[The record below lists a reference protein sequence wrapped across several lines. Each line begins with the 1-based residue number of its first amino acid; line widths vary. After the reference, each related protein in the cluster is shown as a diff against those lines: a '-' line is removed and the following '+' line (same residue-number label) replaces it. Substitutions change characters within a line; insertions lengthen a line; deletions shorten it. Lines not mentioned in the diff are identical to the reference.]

1 MNENH
6 VLTNVDYETRTAIC
20 SICGPT
26 RIRLKKVKQYQSRQC
41 YRVWVD
47 SVKRFRAKSEA
58 YRKNKS
64 ELRKSAR
71 LAAKAMGI
79 NEPHRK
85 HTKMTC
91 ERCGFKAIH
100 RCQIDGHHKDYNHK
114 NNDESNIESLC
125 AMCHRIEHLPP
136 AERLIV
142 MATKTPTASPNGLE
156 SKGMEFKGA
165 AGFDELV
172 GLKTLPITQNQLPL
186 LKKLAERESQ
196 LKEMTAS
203 YEECY
208 ERNQNFTI
216 DLGNLSDEVD
226 RVAGFTEDDKVRYWR
241 DRALVAE
248 KQLKGKT
255 NEFDQG

>member
-6 VLTNVDYETRTAIC
+6 VLTNVDYETRTGVC

-26 RIRLKKVKQYQSRQC
+26 KIRLKKVKQYQSRQC
-41 YRVWVD
+41 YKVWAD

-58 YRKNKS
+58 YRKNKN
-64 ELRKSAR
+64 ELRKKAR

-114 NNDESNIESLC
+114 NNDASNIESLC
-125 AMCHRIEHLPP
+125 ASCHRVEHLPP
-136 AERLIV
+136 AEKLIL
-142 MATKTPTASPNGLE
+142 MATKTPTTIPNGLE
-156 SKGMEFKGA
+156 PKGME
-165 AGFDELV
+165 AGEV
-172 GLKTLPITQNQLPL
+172 SVLKTQL
-186 LKKLAERESQ
+186 E
-196 LKEMTAS
+196 EMTRS
-203 YEECY
+203 YEE
-208 ERNQNFTI
+208 EFKRAENLVI

-248 KQLKGKT
+248 GKLKGKT